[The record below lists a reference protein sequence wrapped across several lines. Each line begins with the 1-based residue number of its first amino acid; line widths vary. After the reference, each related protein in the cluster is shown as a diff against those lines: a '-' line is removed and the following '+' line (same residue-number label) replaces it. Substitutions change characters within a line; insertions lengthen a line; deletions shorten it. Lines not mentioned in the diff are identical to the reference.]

1 MIDVL
6 ETDASKKVLAKKYAI
21 NIKSTIFAHQAD
33 FLAILPIHDL
43 VIFIK
48 IYDNLVK
55 IVDFID

>member
-43 VIFIK
+43 V
-48 IYDNLVK
+48 V
-55 IVDFID
+55 